1 MPPLRGKGRGQHG
14 RFRWGRRGGGVGF
27 SEAEFLA
34 EFSGLQGSLD
44 YMDPAVVLPVF
55 LPAPELFYFLCTF
68 GLDGAA
74 GEFPG
79 GYWPEARVGKVAE
92 GFPKRPWAPLVLWG
106 EGGALALAPGE
117 LFPTSP
123 FVPWGE
129 GFGRALPGL
138 FSPEVSFPNLSIRP
152 FRFGPVCSRR
162 HRSFGAPASPAKL
175 PLGKEERRVRMELP
189 LSNNFLVWDPWRKE
203 LTSDLIP
210 IPPEGLAYRV
220 LFPVRKGI
228 GLLWPSGPF
237 GAGSKP
243 PCLGSVLG

>member
-1 MPPLRGKGRGQHG
+1 MLKFLCGKGRSRHE
-14 RFRWGRRGGGVGF
+14 RFRQGRRGGGVGF
-27 SEAEFLA
+27 SEAEFLT

-79 GYWPEARVGKVAE
+79 GCWPEARVGKVAE

-117 LFPTSP
+117 LFLTSP

-129 GFGRALPGL
+129 GFGRALAGDFPPSSRARFFPPGSL
-138 FSPEVSFPNLSIRP
+138 GARALKRP
-152 FRFGPVCSRR
+152 FF
-162 HRSFGAPASPAKL
+162 ASAK
-175 PLGKEERRVRMELP
+175 
-189 LSNNFLVWDPWRKE
+189 F
-203 LTSDLIP
+203 
-210 IPPEGLAYRV
+210 
-220 LFPVRKGI
+220 
-228 GLLWPSGPF
+228 
-237 GAGSKP
+237 
-243 PCLGSVLG
+243 